1 MTPSADQIREVVAQ
15 QAGAWFVANQAGPL
29 DEANRA
35 AFVAWL
41 QTSPIHVE
49 EYLGVALVARD
60 LPAAADD
67 PAVPLESL
75 LALAL
80 ADETANVVRFDES
93 IPVDNP
99 HQRFR
104 FSRAW
109 LLTSSAAAAA
119 IFFLAVSLAW
129 WARDGEFL
137 GLPKTYRTAHGEQL
151 AQRLPDGTWLHLNS
165 DSTVTVRYTRSER
178 VVDVERGQ
186 ATVQVAHDGRRR
198 FRAAVGDLQ
207 VVALGTQF
215 DVYRKR
221 DDTLVITVIEGT
233 IGVAMGNPRPPTKDI
248 VLPLRALRVTAGQQL
263 RIEAGIMPAEAASV
277 NLQEVVAWRK
287 RQIVFENRPLGEVA
301 DEFNRYAQVPIE
313 IDDPALRVLAVSGV
327 FDAYDTDSFAR
338 FLETLDGVAVQ
349 RTETRIRVFRSSQGS
364 ARSVA
369 PLK

>member
-1 MTPSADQIREVVAQ
+1 MTPSADQIREVIAQ

-29 DEANRA
+29 DEADRA
-35 AFVAWL
+35 GFVAWL

-75 LALAL
+75 LTQAL
-80 ADETANVVRFDES
+80 ADEATNVVRFDEA
-93 IPVDNP
+93 NP
-99 HQRFR
+99 ADSLPRR
-104 FSRAW
+104 YRVSRTW
-109 LLTSSAAAAA
+109 LFAASAATAAV
-119 IFFLAVSLAW
+119 FFLATSLAW

-137 GLPKTYRTAHGEQL
+137 GLPRTYRTAHGEQL
-151 AQRLPDGTWLHLNS
+151 AQRLPDGTWLHLNT
-165 DSTVTVRYTRSER
+165 DSAVTVRYSRAER

-186 ATVQVAHDGRRR
+186 AMVQVAQDSKRR
-198 FRAAVGDLQ
+198 FRAAVGDAQ

-215 DVYRKR
+215 DVYRKL
-221 DDTLVITVIEGT
+221 DNDAVITVIEGSVGIV
-233 IGVAMGNPRPPTKDI
+233 IGEPRPPRTDTA
-248 VLPLRALRVTAGQQL
+248 LPSYALRATAGQQVRL
-263 RIEAGIMPAEAASV
+263 EAGVMPTEAVAV

-301 DEFNRYAQVPIE
+301 DEFNRYAQIPIE
-313 IDDPALRVLAVSGV
+313 IDDPALRALAVSGV

-349 RTETRIRVFRSSQGS
+349 RTEARIRVFHSSQSS
-364 ARSVA
+364 A
-369 PLK
+369 PGQ